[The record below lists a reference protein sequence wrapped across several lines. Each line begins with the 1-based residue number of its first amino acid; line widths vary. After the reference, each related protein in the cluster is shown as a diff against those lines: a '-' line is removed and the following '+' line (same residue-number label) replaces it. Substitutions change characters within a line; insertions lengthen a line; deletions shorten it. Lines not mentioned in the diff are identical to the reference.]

1 VAAADDDGTEQTIT
15 SRAAEV
21 LTAQPEASAHLLLVL
36 VENAAPATS
45 ALEPTST
52 SRREIF

>member
-1 VAAADDDGTEQTIT
+1 MT
-15 SRAAEV
+15 
-21 LTAQPEASAHLLLVL
+21 L

-52 SRREIF
+52 SRRVIFERFIDVSSLALISRLPPT